1 MPVRCSARCPRLL
14 PNASLEEARAVL
26 TASGAPAL
34 VVADIDGRYL
44 GMLSALDLYH
54 RGDVVTRPP
63 LIGGMATPFG
73 VFLTNGEV
81 SGGAGPAAL
90 MATGGMLHILLMAGI
105 FVTFTVIDAISPRLL
120 NAFGPHGIA
129 QVEGIAVAVLPAL
142 FFFTLLR
149 LLPLSGTHGAEH
161 MVVHAIER
169 REPLT
174 YEVVRRMPRVH
185 PRCGT
190 NLAVGAMLFI
200 WLIGLTWDNYREI
213 GALFALA
220 MTVLLWRPLGGV
232 FQKYVTTKTPTR
244 PQLEGAIGA
253 GQELL
258 GKYKLS
264 VRAAPS
270 FARRILMSGLP
281 WVLSG
286 WFITFAVVY
295 FLMLLLHFNP
305 AYLGLG

>member
-1 MPVRCSARCPRLL
+1 MINPKTVSEARVISVIRPLRPIYRESSLSAAIEALRESESAEAVAVLDGSFVVGVVWASEIRQAALSGTSLEVPISHFMDGKPPRLL

-105 FVTFTVIDAISPRLL
+105 FVTFTVIDAVSPRLL
-120 NAFGPHGIA
+120 NAFGPHSIA
-129 QVEGIAVAVLPAL
+129 QVEGVAVAVLPAM

-190 NLAVGAMLFI
+190 NLAVGAM
-200 WLIGLTWDNYREI
+200 
-213 GALFALA
+213 
-220 MTVLLWRPLGGV
+220 
-232 FQKYVTTKTPTR
+232 
-244 PQLEGAIGA
+244 
-253 GQELL
+253 
-258 GKYKLS
+258 
-264 VRAAPS
+264 
-270 FARRILMSGLP
+270 
-281 WVLSG
+281 
-286 WFITFAVVY
+286 
-295 FLMLLLHFNP
+295 
-305 AYLGLG
+305 